1 MKIYEVSLSIIEL
14 DVNQNHILNI
24 PIYFILYHCYYI
36 HQKYRQTNLHGPPLK
51 ITIVNIWIKYILI
64 YNRIIR
70 LRKGNSSKENG
81 QQHDKGM
88 PLFNYDPVVT
98 YIIK

>member
-1 MKIYEVSLSIIEL
+1 M
-14 DVNQNHILNI
+14 
-24 PIYFILYHCYYI
+24 
-36 HQKYRQTNLHGPPLK
+36 
-51 ITIVNIWIKYILI
+51 

-88 PLFNYDPVVT
+88 PLFNYDPVVA